1 MSKSPSEHGT
11 YFYEYEC
18 NQWASLDRKKS
29 SKIRQEKSIQKI
41 RLKGKVGKGDWGT
54 EIHRVEQ
61 DI

>member
-29 SKIRQEKSIQKI
+29 SKIRLENSIQKTG
-41 RLKGKVGKGDWGT
+41 LNGKVGKGGQEA
-54 EIHRVEQ
+54 EIHGAEQ
-61 DI
+61 DV

>member
-1 MSKSPSEHGT
+1 MGLH
-11 YFYEYEC
+11 FYEYEC

-54 EIHRVEQ
+54 AIHRAEQ